1 MTLFVTSCILLYFA
15 IVLFMCYL
23 LLKNT
28 IQMVKY
34 ERRKSKL
41 TLVMDED
48 GRISTLQDTES

>member
-1 MTLFVTSCILLYFA
+1 MTVFVTSCILLYFG